1 MPPDA
6 ELHIFIVVDEAYISR
21 LDWDRIRRE
30 AVERQSLLS
39 LLTCSGKNAKLVLP
53 AQPGANVP
61 VLLPIEAGRLKVEA
75 GIGAAV
81 ADRVLEA
88 EALIATVANTQVRV
102 IGDDRL
108 EFEVWDAL
116 HDAPE
121 ISLFRYNAQGKGPF
135 PLVSPKQPTLSSVGS
150 SNPEKAPRETAPAHN
165 KQTKPSNPAAPRQPM
180 RPNPHSLAG
189 RIAAANNQAAAAA
202 TTPLAPTVGIP
213 LRAAGAIAHTP
224 SPRSAAQQPPPPP
237 MRPNPHSLAGRMAAA
252 ANNQAAAA
260 ATTPLAPTVGTPLR
274 AAGAIAHTPSPR
286 SAAQQP
292 PQANL
297 RRKAAIEQLK
307 RLEIQWKITEVLWV
321 LFWAAVVV
329 GTDSMIIN
337 AFADPFASDP
347 SDLATRFGYN
357 LFTIVLAD
365 LGVLV
370 PALICRSV
378 VDRLRDRKR
387 AMLRK

>member
-6 ELHIFIVVDEAYISR
+6 ELHIFIVVDESYISR

-135 PLVSPKQPTLSSVGS
+135 PLVCPKQPTLSSVGS

-202 TTPLAPTVGIP
+202 TTPLAPTVGI
-213 LRAAGAIAHTP
+213 
-224 SPRSAAQQPPPPP
+224 
-237 MRPNPHSLAGRMAAA
+237 
-252 ANNQAAAA
+252 
-260 ATTPLAPTVGTPLR
+260 PLR